1 MGEDL
6 ARAFISF
13 FAIVDPI
20 GNVAVFYL
28 LAKTFGLARRVQI
41 ATVAVGTALALLL
54 VFALAGREVLDF
66 LDISVDSFKVA
77 AGFLLL
83 PTAYRLLERGQSIDI
98 SAGEEADPV
107 QIAVAPLATPLIAG
121 PGALA
126 TAISLSDTLGRTPTV
141 LGAGLVL
148 LLTFV
153 AFTAA
158 AWVFQV
164 LGASLLRLLS
174 RLVGILLVAIA
185 ADFILEGLS
194 ATF

>member
-20 GNVAVFYL
+20 GNVTVFYL
-28 LAKTFGLARRVQI
+28 LARPFTVSRRLQV
-41 ATVAVGTALALLL
+41 AAVAVGTAFGLLAL
-54 VFALAGREVLDF
+54 FAFAGREVLDF
-66 LDISVDSFKVA
+66 MGISVDSFKVA

-83 PTAYRLLERGQSIDI
+83 PTAYRLVERGQSIDVTDE
-98 SAGEEADPV
+98 GELDPV
-107 QIAVAPLATPLIAG
+107 QLAMAPLATPLIAG

-141 LGAGLVL
+141 LGMGLVL
-148 LLTFV
+148 LLSFV
-153 AFTAA
+153 AFAA
-158 AWVFQV
+158 GAWLFQA
-164 LGASLLRLLS
+164 LGTSLLRLLS
-174 RLVGILLVAIA
+174 RMMGILLVAIA
-185 ADFILEGLS
+185 ADFILDGLS

>member
-1 MGEDL
+1 MAADL

-13 FAIVDPI
+13 FAIIDPI

-28 LAKTFGLARRVQI
+28 LAKPFSLARRVQI
-41 ATVAVGTALALLL
+41 ATVAAGTALALLL

-83 PTAYRLLERGQSIDI
+83 PTAYRLVERGQSIDI
-98 SAGEEADPV
+98 GPDSEADPV

-126 TAISLSDTLGRTPTV
+126 TAISLADTLGRTPTV
-141 LGAGLVL
+141 LGAAAVL
-148 LLTFV
+148 LITFAV
-153 AFTAA
+153 FTAA
-158 AWVFQV
+158 SWVFQV
-164 LGASLLRLLS
+164 LGASVLRLLA

>member
-28 LAKTFGLARRVQI
+28 LAKSFSLARRVQI

-83 PTAYRLLERGQSIDI
+83 PTAYRLVERGQSIDVVD
-98 SAGEEADPV
+98 GEAADPV

-141 LGAGLVL
+141 LGGGLVL

-164 LGASLLRLLS
+164 LGAAVLRLLS